1 MLQSDLEG
9 SLMENGIIEKYDE
22 YLLAALKN
30 NNEGSEIAALIEK
43 SSQRCLYGEPFSQAG
58 AAASSQS

>member
-1 MLQSDLEG
+1 
-9 SLMENGIIEKYDE
+9 MENGIIEKYDE